1 MEKYLISFLWD
12 LLRIFFDCSAC
23 LLGYQILG
31 GFSFSKKKIKWLVVI
46 GSIMILYLLFLA
58 SFPSTYKEPLCILLF
73 SLIHLLVEPPNRK
86 RALAIYPFIY
96 LATSAISVTL
106 LMFEGVLINGKIIHL
121 IYSDFYSFLLVNAC
135 MLAILSGILYYRKKY
150 NANPIELTIRQY
162 IIFYTKVFA
171 TVIIL
176 GAWQYVAIHF
186 DNSRTFVA
194 IGSCTSIACLLL
206 LYLVVYQA
214 FLNTNR
220 RLLEEKQRLQ
230 DKFYQMQQVYLKNKI
245 KQDKQLRKFR
255 HDYQAHMIIL
265 NTLIEKQDYTV
276 LKNYLKKMNEY
287 SLLENQKRYTGNL
300 IIDSLLE
307 NSLGQAKSKGIKVT
321 IYGHL
326 PLELETDSYDLSV
339 VFYNLFKN
347 ALEAA
352 EKMPVNQRWIE
363 ITVSEFT
370 KCRPYLSIVN
380 PVNHPIKIEDNTI
393 VTSKHDTINHGLGL
407 RNVKDIAK
415 KYDNQFN
422 LFYKQGT
429 VIAEIF
435 L

>member
-1 MEKYLISFLWD
+1 MEKHLISFLWD

-106 LMFEGVLINGKIIHL
+106 LMFGGVLINGKIIHL
-121 IYSDFYSFLLVNAC
+121 IYSDFFSFLLVNDC
-135 MLAILSGILYYRKKY
+135 MLAILFGILYYRKKY

-162 IIFYTKVFA
+162 IIFYTTVFA

-176 GAWQYVAIHF
+176 GSWQYVAIHL
-186 DNSRTFVA
+186 DTSRIFVA
-194 IGSCTSIACLLL
+194 LGSCTSIACLLL

-214 FLNTNR
+214 FLNTNH

-307 NSLGQAKSKGIKVT
+307 NSLAQAKSKGIKVT
-321 IYGHL
+321 IYGYL

-352 EKMPVNQRWIE
+352 EKMPINQRWIE

-380 PVNHPIKIEDNTI
+380 PVNHPIKIEDNSI

>member
-162 IIFYTKVFA
+162 IIFYTTVFA

-176 GAWQYVAIHF
+176 GSWQYIAIHL
-186 DNSRTFVA
+186 DTSRIFVA
-194 IGSCTSIACLLL
+194 LGSCTSIACLLL

-214 FLNTNR
+214 FLNTNH

>member
-1 MEKYLISFLWD
+1 MEKYLIPFLWD

-31 GFSFSKKKIKWLVVI
+31 GFSFSKNMTKWLVVTGGMTAI
-46 GSIMILYLLFLA
+46 YFLFLDA
-58 SFPSTYKEPLCILLF
+58 LSPTYKEPLCILLF

-135 MLAILSGILYYRKKY
+135 TLAILFGILYYRKKY

-162 IIFYTKVFA
+162 SIFYTTVFA
-171 TVIIL
+171 TLAIL

-230 DKFYQMQQVYLKNKI
+230 DKFYQMQQEYLKNKI

-265 NTLIEKQDYTV
+265 NTLIEKQDYTA
-276 LKNYLKKMNEY
+276 LKDYLKKNERI
-287 SLLENQKRYTGNL
+287 LVTR
-300 IIDSLLE
+300 
-307 NSLGQAKSKGIKVT
+307 KSKK
-321 IYGHL
+321 IY
-326 PLELETDSYDLSV
+326 
-339 VFYNLFKN
+339 
-347 ALEAA
+347 
-352 EKMPVNQRWIE
+352 W
-363 ITVSEFT
+363 
-370 KCRPYLSIVN
+370 
-380 PVNHPIKIEDNTI
+380 
-393 VTSKHDTINHGLGL
+393 
-407 RNVKDIAK
+407 
-415 KYDNQFN
+415 
-422 LFYKQGT
+422 
-429 VIAEIF
+429 
-435 L
+435 

>member
-1 MEKYLISFLWD
+1 MEKHLISFLWD

-135 MLAILSGILYYRKKY
+135 MLAILLGILYYRKKY

-162 IIFYTKVFA
+162 IIFYTTVFA

-176 GAWQYVAIHF
+176 GSWQYVAIHL
-186 DNSRTFVA
+186 DTSRIFVA
-194 IGSCTSIACLLL
+194 LGSCTSIACLLL

-214 FLNTNR
+214 FLNTNH

-307 NSLGQAKSKGIKVT
+307 NSLAQAKSKGIKVT

-352 EKMPVNQRWIE
+352 EKMPINQRWIE

>member
-1 MEKYLISFLWD
+1 MEKHLISFLWD

-135 MLAILSGILYYRKKY
+135 MLAILFGILYYRKKY

-162 IIFYTKVFA
+162 IIFYTTVFA

-176 GAWQYVAIHF
+176 GSWQYVAIHL
-186 DNSRTFVA
+186 DTSRIFVA
-194 IGSCTSIACLLL
+194 LGSCTSIACLLL

-214 FLNTNR
+214 FLNTNH

-307 NSLGQAKSKGIKVT
+307 NSLAQAKSKGIKVT
-321 IYGHL
+321 IYGYL

-352 EKMPVNQRWIE
+352 EKMPINQRWIE

-380 PVNHPIKIEDNTI
+380 PVNHPIKIEDNSI

>member
-162 IIFYTKVFA
+162 IIFYTTVFA

-307 NSLGQAKSKGIKVT
+307 NSLDQAKSKGIKVT

-339 VFYNLFKN
+339 VFYNLLKN

-352 EKMPVNQRWIE
+352 EKMPINQRWIE

>member
-1 MEKYLISFLWD
+1 
-12 LLRIFFDCSAC
+12 
-23 LLGYQILG
+23 
-31 GFSFSKKKIKWLVVI
+31 
-46 GSIMILYLLFLA
+46 
-58 SFPSTYKEPLCILLF
+58 
-73 SLIHLLVEPPNRK
+73 
-86 RALAIYPFIY
+86 
-96 LATSAISVTL
+96 
-106 LMFEGVLINGKIIHL
+106 MFEGVLINGKIIHL
-121 IYSDFYSFLLVNAC
+121 IYSDFYSFLLLNAC
-135 MLAILSGILYYRKKY
+135 MLAILFGILYYRKKY

-162 IIFYTKVFA
+162 IIFYTTVFA
-171 TVIIL
+171 TLIIL
-176 GAWQYVAIHF
+176 GAWQYVAIHL
-186 DNSRTFVA
+186 DTSRIFVA
-194 IGSCTSIACLLL
+194 LGSCTSIACLLL

-230 DKFYQMQQVYLKNKI
+230 DKFYQMQQEYLKNKI

-307 NSLGQAKSKGIKVT
+307 NSLGQAKSRGIKVT

-363 ITVSEFT
+363 ITVNEFT

-407 RNVKDIAK
+407 RNVKDISK

>member
-1 MEKYLISFLWD
+1 MEKHLIPFLWD

-31 GFSFSKKKIKWLVVI
+31 GFSFSKNITKWLVVTGGMTAI
-46 GSIMILYLLFLA
+46 YFLFLDA
-58 SFPSTYKEPLCILLF
+58 LSPTYKEPLCILLF

-96 LATSAISVTL
+96 LATSSISVTI

-135 MLAILSGILYYRKKY
+135 MLAILFGILYYRKKY

-162 IIFYTKVFA
+162 SIFYTTVFA
-171 TVIIL
+171 TFTIL
-176 GAWQYVAIHF
+176 SAWQYVAIHF

-214 FLNTNR
+214 FLNTNQ

-230 DKFYQMQQVYLKNKI
+230 DKFYQMQQEYLKNKI

-265 NTLIEKQDYTV
+265 NTLIEKQDYTA

-307 NSLGQAKSKGIKVT
+307 NLLDKAKSKGIEVT
-321 IYGHL
+321 ITGHL
-326 PLELETDSYDLSV
+326 PLELETDSYDLGV

-347 ALEAA
+347 ALESA

-363 ITVSEFT
+363 ITVNEFL
-370 KCRPYLSIVN
+370 KGHLYLYIAN
-380 PVNHPIKIEDNTI
+380 PVNQPIQIKNNEFI
-393 VTSKHDTINHGLGL
+393 TSKKDTINHGLGL
-407 RNVKDIAK
+407 KNVKIIAR
-415 KYDNQFN
+415 KYDNPFN

>member
-1 MEKYLISFLWD
+1 MEKYLISFIWD
-12 LLRIFFDCSAC
+12 FLRVFFDCSAC

-135 MLAILSGILYYRKKY
+135 MLAILFGILYYRKKY

-162 IIFYTKVFA
+162 IIFYTTVFA
-171 TVIIL
+171 TLIIL
-176 GAWQYVAIHF
+176 GAWQYVAIHL
-186 DNSRTFVA
+186 DTSRIFIA
-194 IGSCTSIACLLL
+194 LGSCTSIACLLL

>member
-1 MEKYLISFLWD
+1 MEKHLIPFLWD

-106 LMFEGVLINGKIIHL
+106 LMFEGVLLNGKIIHL

-135 MLAILSGILYYRKKY
+135 MLAILFCILYYRKKY

-162 IIFYTKVFA
+162 IIFYTTVFA
-171 TVIIL
+171 TLTIL
-176 GAWQYVAIHF
+176 GAWQYVAIHL
-186 DNSRTFVA
+186 DTSRIFIA
-194 IGSCTSIACLLL
+194 LGSCTSIACLLL

-220 RLLEEKQRLQ
+220 RLLEEKQGLQ
-230 DKFYQMQQVYLKNKI
+230 DKFYQMQQEYLKNKI

-307 NSLGQAKSKGIKVT
+307 NSLGQAKSRGIKVT

>member
-1 MEKYLISFLWD
+1 MEKHLISFLWD

-135 MLAILSGILYYRKKY
+135 MLAILLGILYYRKKY

-162 IIFYTKVFA
+162 IIFYTTVFA

-176 GAWQYVAIHF
+176 GSWQYVAIHL
-186 DNSRTFVA
+186 DTSRIFVA
-194 IGSCTSIACLLL
+194 LGSCTSIACLLL

-214 FLNTNR
+214 FLNTNH

-307 NSLGQAKSKGIKVT
+307 NSLAQAKSKGIKVT
-321 IYGHL
+321 IYGYL

-352 EKMPVNQRWIE
+352 EKMPINQRWIE